1 MSFQS
6 TPDSTTRDPQRA
18 LLHPTAQA
26 CAVGTAAL
34 RVGVEAPNSQRFR
47 SWRWELACWEL
58 GVCVLACFVLQPVVH
73 TAGRQISFRT
83 EDGRTINGF
92 LMESSRPPSAAVV
105 LVGMLG
111 RSKDDWE
118 PVAQRLEE
126 ANMTALAIDLPQSSL
141 PDTAEA
147 LASWHRDILACVR
160 YLSVRSDIRADA
172 IGAAGASLG
181 ANLAVVAAAADPR
194 IRSLVLISPSLDYRG
209 VRIESALR
217 QYGSR
222 PALLIASSRDPYAAR
237 TVRELTKDPPGVRD
251 GRLVDTFAHG
261 TLLLARDPNLV
272 RAMVEW
278 FQRTLGV
285 N

>member
-1 MSFQS
+1 MSSRS
-6 TPDSTTRDPQRA
+6 TYNSTTPIPQ
-18 LLHPTAQA
+18 
-26 CAVGTAAL
+26 GF
-34 RVGVEAPNSQRFR
+34 G
-47 SWRWELACWEL
+47 SWRWELAYWEV
-58 GVCVLACFVLQPVVH
+58 GVCVLACFSLFPPVGH
-73 TAGRQISFRT
+73 AAGRQISFRT
-83 EDGRTINGF
+83 DDGRTINGF
-92 LMESSRPPSAAVV
+92 LMESSRRPSAAVV

-126 ANMTALAIDLPQSSL
+126 GNITALAIDLPQSSR

-147 LASWHRDILACVR
+147 LLSWHRDILGSVR
-160 YLSVRSDIRADA
+160 YLSGRSDIRPDA
-172 IGAAGASLG
+172 IGVAGASLG
-181 ANLAVVAAAADPR
+181 ANLAAVAAAADPR

-237 TVRELTKDPPGVRD
+237 TVRELTKDPPGIRD
-251 GRLVDTFAHG
+251 GRLVEPFAHG
-261 TLLLARDPNLV
+261 TLLLARDPDLV
-272 RAMVEW
+272 HAIVEW